1 MSEREQAAFKTVGRY
16 VWWSMGAG
24 LVPLPFIDLAA
35 VSGVQLKML
44 AEVSKTY
51 GVAFRENRVKALV
64 GSLIGSMLPHT
75 MSFGL
80 FGSLLKAVPIVGAFA
95 GTPSMVIWSGAATW
109 ALGNVFIQH
118 FESGGTF
125 LDFHPEE
132 VKAQLRSQFE
142 RGKKMVTR
150 QERAEGPA

>member
-1 MSEREQAAFKTVGRY
+1 M
-16 VWWSMGAG
+16 WWSMGAG

-44 AEVSKTY
+44 AEISKAY
-51 GVAFRENRVKALV
+51 DIAFRENRAKALIGSLV
-64 GSLIGSMLPHT
+64 GSIVPHT

-80 FGSLLKAVPIVGAFA
+80 FGCALKALPIVGAFA

-109 ALGNVFIQH
+109 ALGNVFTQH

-132 VKAQLRSQFE
+132 VKAQLKEQFE
-142 RGKKMVTR
+142 RGKKMMTK